1 MGTAKRLERAFTQA
15 PVLPLGRRSKYVLIS
30 DCHRGVGTSSD
41 NFLKNQHLYFAALEH
56 YYRLGY
62 TYIELG
68 DGDELWE
75 NRRLRNIIEVH
86 SDVYDMLTRFHI
98 SGRLYMLYGNHD
110 IVKKR
115 LQHPSGS
122 MSIRD
127 GYHYRNKKTS
137 FARLRDLPPAN
148 SDKRRNFLY
157 HKKCPYNGQEQ
168 FPDASAY
175 TSGERCCPQSKEY
188 HTLCPIYYEAIIL
201 RQESIPERSLY
212 LTHGHQASLL
222 NSTFWPLAR
231 FLVRYIWS
239 PLENL
244 GILDPTSAAK
254 NYEVKEKS
262 EQALRSWADENRR
275 ILITGHTHRP
285 VMPEDF
291 SYYYNTGSCVHPRCI
306 TCIEIERGMLTL
318 VKWSMQARLD
328 SVLYVARDVI
338 GGPIDPFTKQ
348 PPLW

>member
-157 HKKCPYNGQEQ
+157 HKK
-168 FPDASAY
+168 AH
-175 TSGERCCPQSKEY
+175 RI
-188 HTLCPIYYEAIIL
+188 IY
-201 RQESIPERSLY
+201 
-212 LTHGHQASLL
+212 
-222 NSTFWPLAR
+222 
-231 FLVRYIWS
+231 
-239 PLENL
+239 
-244 GILDPTSAAK
+244 
-254 NYEVKEKS
+254 
-262 EQALRSWADENRR
+262 ALR
-275 ILITGHTHRP
+275 LIYAL
-285 VMPEDF
+285 F
-291 SYYYNTGSCVHPRCI
+291 
-306 TCIEIERGMLTL
+306 
-318 VKWSMQARLD
+318 D
-328 SVLYVARDVI
+328 SVTFLRVLSLTRFPTGRCAFFKI
-338 GGPIDPFTKQ
+338 GLRG
-348 PPLW
+348 L